1 MHCGGCVRGLGE
13 GLFLHCTHWHTRHF
27 GVLQTL
33 DEMKRVLPSDGSFG
47 DFRAFKDLTYM
58 DWVLKEAMRLYNPV
72 PVITR
77 QSTCDTALQGVPI
90 PAGVSAN
97 NVGVGWGLC
106 LSFCGE
112 PLTDSVGMLLLRHTL
127 HSMFGPSIM
136 IQR

>member
-1 MHCGGCVRGLGE
+1 M
-13 GLFLHCTHWHTRHF
+13 
-27 GVLQTL
+27 LQTL

-97 NVGVGWGLC
+97 KVEREREWGGGCACLFVVNLSLTVWICFCSDTHCTQCVG
-106 LSFCGE
+106 
-112 PLTDSVGMLLLRHTL
+112 R
-127 HSMFGPSIM
+127 PS
-136 IQR
+136 